1 MNFSE
6 REEFMMKVRE
16 IPFKFKFSEIEKCV
30 GNVKGM
36 LVGYVEI
43 KENNCVL
50 NP

>member
-16 IPFKFKFSEIEKCV
+16 VPIKFKFDEIEKCV

-36 LVGYVEI
+36 VNGYVEI
-43 KENNCVL
+43 KENNCV
-50 NP
+50 P